1 MRRSLKA
8 KDVAQVLEY
17 VDAVEKIVHE
27 TRRQLLFAMEDVQCY
42 VGWRQMNSLCK
53 IEGLVKQ
60 VRDEIAD
67 LAPRSVLPASDMA
80 AEIVGDW
87 LRQQQ
92 QKKGLDESP
101 RHEGEQG
108 SA

>member
-1 MRRSLKA
+1 MRRTLKA
-8 KDVAQVLEY
+8 KDVEQVLEY

-67 LAPRSVLPASDMA
+67 LAPRNILPASDMA
-80 AEIVGDW
+80 PEIVGDW

-92 QKKGLDESP
+92 QKKAVDESP
-101 RHEGEQG
+101 RHEGG
-108 SA
+108 KADA